1 MTKEISEKK
10 PLVSI
15 ITVVFNSELYLEKTI
30 LSIINQEYANIEFII
45 VDGGS
50 KDNTLEIIKKYEK
63 FITKWIS
70 EKDNGLYDAMNKGIS
85 LAKGNYVWFMNSG
98 DEIYNLSV
106 LEDIF
111 LNEINS
117 PDIIYGE
124 TEIINYKGQSV
135 GMRRHSTP
143 EILNWKSLKWGM
155 LVCHQSVLVKR
166 EIVENYHLT
175 YKHSSDFEW
184 LIRMLKKS
192 KRIYNSKLILSK
204 FMDGGQTSKNLTAGL
219 KERYK
224 IMVNYYGIIST
235 IFIHFILGA
244 KMLVYYFKNKR
255 I

>member
-1 MTKEISEKK
+1 MAIEISEKK

-30 LSIINQEYANIEFII
+30 LSIINQEYVNFEFII
-45 VDGGS
+45 IDGGS
-50 KDNTLEIIKKYEK
+50 TDNTLEIIKKYEN
-63 FITKWIS
+63 FITKWIC
-70 EKDNGLYDAMNKGIS
+70 EKDSGLYDAMNKGIS
-85 LAKGNYVWFMNSG
+85 LAKGNYLWFINSG
-98 DEIYNLSV
+98 DEIYNLTV

-111 LNEINS
+111 LNEINY

-124 TEIINYKGQSV
+124 TEIINYKGQSL

-143 EILNWKSLKWGM
+143 EVLNWKSLKWGM
-155 LVCHQSVLVKR
+155 LVCHQSVLVKK
-166 EIVENYHLT
+166 EIIENYQLI

-204 FMDGGQTSKNLTAGL
+204 FMDGGQTSKYLIAGL
-219 KERYK
+219 KERFR
-224 IMVNYYGIIST
+224 IMVKYYGLIST
-235 IFIHFILGA
+235 VFIHFILVA
-244 KMLVYYFKNKR
+244 KMVVYYFKNKR